1 MFENLLIAINAA
13 AVLPWHG
20 MVWKQEKGTG
30 HLQEQEDLSR
40 VSPHITTLFSLK
52 KWKSGEPSRG
62 PWPPNFFYWCK
73 QVYSFYTF
81 TLSTPGSSWC
91 WYVAGSNN
99 QVVWWCLVLC
109 PTGIYVD
116 LEFLAQILS
125 TETPHSSPPIF
136 QSIYNSRP
144 NALKQPPFYR
154 CPSAVSTGGKIL
166 SIGHQNS

>member
-1 MFENLLIAINAA
+1 MGRPRVLTCQPGILHPANSVSVASDTYTLCILLHSPPRAA
-13 AVLPWHG
+13 PGAG
-20 MVWKQEKGTG
+20 M
-30 HLQEQEDLSR
+30 SR
-40 VSPHITTLFSLK
+40 AQMTKFS
-52 KWKSGEPSRG
+52 
-62 PWPPNFFYWCK
+62 F
-73 QVYSFYTF
+73 
-81 TLSTPGSSWC
+81 
-91 WYVAGSNN
+91 
-99 QVVWWCLVLC
+99 VWWCLVLC

-125 TETPHSSPPIF
+125 TETPHSSPTIF